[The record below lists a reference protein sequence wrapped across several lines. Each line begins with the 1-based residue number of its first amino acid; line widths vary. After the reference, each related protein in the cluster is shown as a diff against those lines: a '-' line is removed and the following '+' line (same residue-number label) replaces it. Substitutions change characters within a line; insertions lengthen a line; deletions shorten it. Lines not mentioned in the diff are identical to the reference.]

1 MGFAELKERI
11 ISEAKRAAEE
21 IIKEANGK
29 AEGILEEAN
38 IEAENIKAIGLR
50 DIERDMDMLK
60 RKTLAN
66 IRLEIQRSILME
78 VQRAIEEIVT
88 RALQEVIESPH
99 YFDYLIRNISAI
111 DLRGGEEIILSR
123 YDFQRFG
130 DRLLG
135 ELKKIKGKPELKI
148 SSAEI
153 KGGFIVRSRDF
164 DINNTLELTLENIR
178 PEIEQQ
184 VGKILKEAETNA
196 SSV

>member
-1 MGFAELKERI
+1 
-11 ISEAKRAAEE
+11 
-21 IIKEANGK
+21 
-29 AEGILEEAN
+29 
-38 IEAENIKAIGLR
+38 
-50 DIERDMDMLK
+50 MLK

-111 DLRGGEEIILSR
+111 DLRGDEEIILSR